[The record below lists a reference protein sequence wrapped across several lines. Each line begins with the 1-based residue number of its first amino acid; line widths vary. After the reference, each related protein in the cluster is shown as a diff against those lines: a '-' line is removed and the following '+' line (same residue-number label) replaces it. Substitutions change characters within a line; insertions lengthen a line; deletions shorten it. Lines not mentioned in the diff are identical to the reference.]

1 VNLSCI
7 VITKYFLPKPLY
19 PNYEDIFVYKM
30 LCSVGCFIQHKK
42 HFMNSEC
49 GVLGKVNVVL

>member
-1 VNLSCI
+1 
-7 VITKYFLPKPLY
+7 
-19 PNYEDIFVYKM
+19 M

-42 HFMNSEC
+42 HVMNSEC